1 MENQALIAALEQ
13 ARSALDSVEA
23 AATMSRRDKMNK
35 PPEPPGEKPS
45 ETCPECGKPMAECDC
60 EDDAAEME

>member
-13 ARSALDSVEA
+13 ARAALDAVEA
-23 AATMSRRDKMNK
+23 SATQGRRERLAK
-35 PPEPPGEKPS
+35 PPQEQAESCAG
-45 ETCPECGKPMAECDC
+45 CGKGGAECAC

>member
-23 AATMSRRDKMNK
+23 AAAVSRKDRLSK
-35 PPEPPGEKPS
+35 PPVDPAAESCEG
-45 ETCPECGKPMAECDC
+45 CGKGKGECAC
-60 EDDAAEME
+60 EGEAPEME